1 MTGTEAIEIT
11 RAAMMLLLTLA
22 GPLLIASLIVGAA
35 IGLLQALTQ
44 IQEMTLTFVPKM
56 IVLALVLLVTLPLMG
71 QSMARFMDRIVDLI
85 VAGH

>member
-44 IQEMTLTFVPKM
+44 IQEMTLTIVPKM

-85 VAGH
+85 AAGH